1 MNATQTANVPVLLA
15 LRWVARLSALA
26 LAGLVLLF
34 AIGQGFNPFKLK
46 PTELALA
53 VPFWVCWLGFC
64 LGWRWEGLGGLLV
77 VAGVASFYLVHFAV
91 TGFGQ
96 FPRGQAF
103 PAFAGPGV
111 LFLLSWFWRRRITHS
126 AA

>member
-1 MNATQTANVPVLLA
+1 MNDTRTANVPVLLV

-26 LAGLVLLF
+26 LAGMVLLF
-34 AIGQGFNPFKLK
+34 AIGEGFNPFKLK

-77 VAGVASFYLVHFAV
+77 VAGVAGFYLVHFAM
-91 TGFGQ
+91 TGFGH
-96 FPRGQAF
+96 FPRGWAF

-111 LFLLSWFWRRRITHS
+111 LFLLSWFCRRRITHS
-126 AA
+126 LV